1 MIFIIGIYIF
11 YLYFKF
17 VIFSNFVIFRKI
29 KEKFFKLEFVLDNL
43 GIGRMG

>member
-17 VIFSNFVIFRKI
+17 VIFSNFVIFRNI
-29 KEKFFKLEFVLDNL
+29 KEKIFKLEIVLDNL

>member
-17 VIFSNFVIFRKI
+17 VILGNFVIFRKI
-29 KEKFFKLEFVLDNL
+29 KEKILKLEFVLDNL
-43 GIGRMG
+43 GIGRIR